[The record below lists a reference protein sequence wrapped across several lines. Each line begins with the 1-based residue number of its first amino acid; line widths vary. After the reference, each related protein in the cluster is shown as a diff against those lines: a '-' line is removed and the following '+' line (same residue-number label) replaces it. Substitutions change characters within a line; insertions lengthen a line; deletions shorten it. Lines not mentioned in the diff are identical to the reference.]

1 MILAIAAVTVGL
13 SVGVAV
19 VAAAVVAILV
29 RVLDRDDLERVPS
42 ASEGDFCVADLF
54 AALDEFSLTDEP
66 EWWSEFERDFSG
78 FATTWRRGR
87 RPQ

>member
-1 MILAIAAVTVGL
+1 MILAIAAVTIGL
-13 SVGVAV
+13 SVAVAFV
-19 VAAAVVAILV
+19 VAAVVAILV
-29 RVLDRDDLERVPS
+29 RVLDRDDLEHVPS
-42 ASEGDFCVADLF
+42 AAKGDFCVADLF

-66 EWWSEFERDFSG
+66 EWWPEFERDFAG